1 MQFGV
6 EVVKKIISS
15 CYLLLAHGLLN
26 SLVAQVI
33 IQKPFGSC
41 MQWVKKRSLLLEVVT
56 DLFLS
61 AL

>member
-41 MQWVKKRSLLLEVVT
+41 MQWVKKKVLT
-56 DLFLS
+56 P
-61 AL
+61 